1 MNPVPQASTDKPS
14 FGRSM
19 RMVAWGFLGIRKRSE
34 FQQDLGSVNPMHVV
48 LAGLVGALIFIVVL
62 VGIVKWVVS
71 GA

>member
-1 MNPVPQASTDKPS
+1 
-14 FGRSM
+14 
-19 RMVAWGFLGIRKRSE
+19 
-34 FQQDLGSVNPMHVV
+34 GSVNPMHVV